1 MGCIEICPGNTTFHA
16 IPINRNMGCIEIAK
30 AGKYNAHLQPINRNM
45 GCIEMLFPSHFR
57 IRPVQINRNMGCIE
71 IGSMDNCKIGMGDK
85 P

>member
-1 MGCIEICPGNTTFHA
+1 
-16 IPINRNMGCIEIAK
+16 MGCIEIAK